1 MLSGIRRF
9 FDKEMAATD
18 NSNSTDDGL
27 ALATCALLLEVA
39 ESDDEFSGDERE
51 AIIAIVRTKFELDND
66 QADRLISLAT
76 EQRVDSTD
84 MYQFTRL
91 VAEKFDRPRKLAVVE
106 SLWRVVW
113 SDGVLEAH
121 EDALMHKLGTLLGV
135 SHRELMALKLR
146 ARDS

>member
-9 FDKEMAATD
+9 FDQEMAATESGEGAD
-18 NSNSTDDGL
+18 SGL

-39 ESDDEFSGDERE
+39 ESDDEFSADERE
-51 AIIAIVRTKFELDND
+51 AIVGIVRSKFQLDGD
-66 QADRLISLAT
+66 QAERLISLAAA
-76 EQRVDSTD
+76 ERADSTD

-91 VAEKFDRPRKLAVVE
+91 VGEQFDRPRKLAVVE

-135 SHRELMALKLR
+135 SNRELMALKVR